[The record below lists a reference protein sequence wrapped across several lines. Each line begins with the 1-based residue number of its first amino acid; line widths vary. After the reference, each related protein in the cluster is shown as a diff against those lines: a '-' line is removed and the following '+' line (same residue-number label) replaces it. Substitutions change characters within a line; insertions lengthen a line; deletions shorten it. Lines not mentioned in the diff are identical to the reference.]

1 MVLFVVTQNQD
12 RSTRMASE
20 HTVTALLAHESARLG
35 TLALDYARWD
45 AAVENLVIAFDE
57 TWADDNVGT
66 YLAETYDISSSYV
79 VNGRDDVVFAMA
91 GNKILAP
98 DQAPLG
104 LGTIAPLVSATRGTS
119 DESIPSKAT
128 TAMVEISGVLHIVAV
143 SRISPEGTDQSPRS
157 PDPGATLILT
167 QRLDT
172 TYLPLL
178 AETLQLENV
187 RLQGVD
193 DPAPG
198 AHINLVDIS
207 GRPIGTLSW
216 VPARP
221 GQDLRVVLL
230 PSIAIVVLIMAA
242 LLAWWLNRVE
252 ATVRQLTN
260 NNSTHTS

>member
-1 MVLFVVTQNQD
+1 M
-12 RSTRMASE
+12 
-20 HTVTALLAHESARLG
+20 
-35 TLALDYARWD
+35 
-45 AAVENLVIAFDE
+45 
-57 TWADDNVGT
+57 
-66 YLAETYDISSSYV
+66 
-79 VNGRDDVVFAMA
+79 
-91 GNKILAP
+91 
-98 DQAPLG
+98 
-104 LGTIAPLVSATRGTS
+104 
-119 DESIPSKAT
+119 
-128 TAMVEISGVLHIVAV
+128 LHIVAV

-157 PDPGATLILT
+157 LDPGATLIT

-193 DPAPG
+193 DPATG

-207 GRPIGTLSW
+207 DRPIGTLSW

-260 NNSTHTS
+260 NTIDQ